1 MIEKKGLIL
10 VLALAFSLMIC
21 TASALEVQT
30 RTSLVGNGTAC
41 HEAEAN
47 TEAGLGGLK
56 FEEGFYTK
64 ALGYYN
70 ISEINYSSDFSLLAG
85 DRMNSTLVSDG
96 SFSLTNTKQYACS
109 KNLNIRTVQ
118 AFETYGKVEAAYSF
132 MSDNHTSSF
141 DLVSNVYECGKYKLM
156 ALNSS
161 DAHTKEYMDRA
172 DFCGNFTLE
181 LCSFFGSPY
190 YPAAGVEEWL
200 SCPGGAQ
207 WNSEGSNELGRP

>member
-1 MIEKKGLIL
+1 MKLKVCHIFL
-10 VLALAFSLMIC
+10 VLLLASLL
-21 TASALEVQT
+21 TQQAVGLDVT
-30 RTSLVGNGTAC
+30 TTTNLVGVGTAC
-41 HEAEAN
+41 HEVEAA

-56 FEEGFYTK
+56 FEEGFYSK

-70 ISEINYSSDFSLLAG
+70 ISEINYSSDFSLSAS
-85 DRMNSTLVSDG
+85 DRMNSTLVTDA

-109 KNLNIRTVQ
+109 KNFNIKTVQ
-118 AFETYGKVEAAYSF
+118 AFKTYGKTEAAYSF

-161 DAHTKEYMDRA
+161 DAHTKEYLERA

-181 LCSFFGSPY
+181 LSSFFGSPY
-190 YPAAGVEEWL
+190 YPASKLNRWL
-200 SCPGGAQ
+200 ECPGGAE
-207 WNSEGSNELGRP
+207 WNTGVEEP